1 MQAEGRVDPRR
12 QVEGR
17 DLDRA
22 VDRLAGEELGVL
34 GRVKHRLDG
43 HKPTSGAL
51 RYSVLSNACPVR
63 HSQAGAHEHCR
74 AGPQAKGAR
83 GLGCALRELSPSV
96 EAVGQGWAP
105 RLFPYATELVGL
117 DIYRMSI
124 G

>member
-43 HKPTSGAL
+43 DMTS
-51 RYSVLSNACPVR
+51 
-63 HSQAGAHEHCR
+63 AG
-74 AGPQAKGAR
+74 
-83 GLGCALRELSPSV
+83 
-96 EAVGQGWAP
+96 
-105 RLFPYATELVGL
+105 F
-117 DIYRMSI
+117 
-124 G
+124 